1 MANLNSVYA
10 QRHYETALD
19 LFDQGL
25 YDKAIAQIEKAISK
39 DPDNPDYHSTK
50 GVFLHKMNNP
60 LRAIEAYKNALEVTP
75 DHCFSHYNL
84 GLIYM
89 KQNKI
94 LKAIS
99 EWEAV
104 IKVKPTDI
112 DAIFNIAVALSHLG
126 KSQESIPFYLKVIQ
140 IDPRHAQAHQNLGV
154 IYRDCGEFAKAKHHL
169 KQLKELDSTYVEV
182 VQSEIIKCE
191 EQEFLANLAKQAN
204 DYKDD
209 CTDRDDV
216 LSAALM
222 ALLEDDFD
230 KAQEFATRYLN
241 DSPEDI
247 QALTIL
253 GQAQQGLSKSSDAI
267 ETFTKIA
274 KIQPHNPDAMF
285 HLGNIYL
292 GLGELEKSLEYFERA
307 AKLSPDYPFVKEN
320 IESIKKKLHSAESP
334 ENE

>member
-19 LFDQGL
+19 LFDQGQ

-39 DPDNPDYHSTK
+39 DPENPDYHSTK
-50 GVFLHKMNNP
+50 GVFLHKMNAP
-60 LRAIEAYKNALEVTP
+60 LKAIEAYQDALEVAP

-89 KQNKI
+89 KQNKV

-140 IDPRHAQAHQNLGV
+140 IDPQHAQAHQNLGV
-154 IYRDCGEFAKAKHHL
+154 IYRDCGDFAKAKYHL

-191 EQEFLANLAKQAN
+191 EQEFLANLDKQSN

-209 CTDRDDV
+209 FTEDNDD
-216 LSAALM
+216 LSNALM
-222 ALLEDDFD
+222 AILEEDFD
-230 KAQEFATRYLN
+230 KAQELATKYLSEFP
-241 DSPEDI
+241 DDI

-253 GQAQQGLSKSSDAI
+253 GQAQQGLSKSSNAI
-267 ETFTKIA
+267 ETFSKIA
-274 KIQPHNPDAMF
+274 KIQPNNPDATF
-285 HLGNIYL
+285 YLGNIYL
-292 GLGELEKSLEYFERA
+292 GLGELEKSLEYFERT

-320 IESIKKKLHSAESP
+320 IESIKKKLNPEESP